1 MLTHRATGPWRT
13 TGALAISLTAAV
25 VMMATA
31 VLVPGAGAA
40 PEQKSYTAVVSPDP
54 VGAGQTIKFTL
65 AIVNTT
71 KTQQIGSANL
81 TAPVQFTLIDDDDS
95 PSAPS
100 PAGTANIVGTTGGTV
115 QLRNLALPPSATM
128 TVTFDA
134 EVPCANG
141 DYPWSIL
148 TKQSNNFSG
157 PPGNNFILTPL
168 GSDLVTTVSGQC
180 SLRWLTQPSHAK
192 TNTAITNTP
201 YDAAFAPPVGPF
213 IKVEVRSAPYGGG
226 STTRVAHSSDV
237 VDLGIGDDFS
247 GPPAQTLGGTTS
259 VAAVNGV
266 ATFQPGPQ
274 ITDPGPNYT
283 LLATSTIINPDMV
296 PGESAAFNVSNAVCV
311 APCTTAET
319 SAGGTRS
326 RVTSNSSTGFVAA
339 SVGVGV
345 ELTCPSSPS
354 PNQQVVAVFPLNPSA
369 GSTLLIETTF
379 SLAILEEPWSQ
390 VRACLASKEP
400 FTEADGTQAD
410 PVIIANENLFRGV
423 PPDCDNQ
430 TPEPPCFL
438 PSLRNN
444 QTDEITI
451 RLLVPGTDP
460 YKR

>member
-1 MLTHRATGPWRT
+1 MLTHRATDRWRA
-13 TGALAISLTAAV
+13 TGAIAISLIAAV
-25 VMMATA
+25 VLMATA

-40 PEQKSYTAVVSPDP
+40 PEQKTYTAVVSPD
-54 VGAGQTIKFTL
+54 VRAGQTIPFTL
-65 AIVNTT
+65 TIVNTT
-71 KTQQIGSANL
+71 KTQQIGSVNL
-81 TAPVQFTLIDDDDS
+81 SAPSSFTLISAVS
-95 PSAPS
+95 PIPGG
-100 PAGTANIVGTTGGTV
+100 GTATIVGTTGGTV
-115 QLRNLALPPSATM
+115 QLRNLALPAGGTRTATF
-128 TVTFDA
+128 TA
-134 EVPCANG
+134 EVPCTNG
-141 DYPWSIL
+141 DYAWSIIA
-148 TKQSNNFSG
+148 KQSNNFSG
-157 PPGNNFILTPL
+157 PPGNNFIPPPAS
-168 GSDLVTTVSGQC
+168 GLVTNVSGQC
-180 SLRWLTQPSHAK
+180 SLSWLTQPSHAK

-226 STTRVAHSSDV
+226 TSTTRVAFSSDV
-237 VDLGIGDDFS
+237 VDLAIGDDFS
-247 GPPAQTLGGTTS
+247 GPPAQTLGGTKS
-259 VAAVNGV
+259 VPAVNGV

-283 LLATSTIINPDMV
+283 LLATNPIMVSGQST
-296 PGESAAFNVSNAVCV
+296 PGESAAFNVSDAVCV

-319 SAGGTRS
+319 AAGGTRS

-339 SVGVGV
+339 AVGVGV
-345 ELTCPSSPS
+345 EITCPSSPS

-379 SLAILEEPWSQ
+379 SLAILQQPWSQ
-390 VRACLASKEP
+390 VRACLASKES

-423 PPDCDNQ
+423 PPDCDNK
-430 TPEPPCFL
+430 TPVPPCFL

-444 QTDEITI
+444 QTNEITI